1 MNVEQDVVGPDKDM
15 RGLYRLER
23 PIKRGVLSSENDA
36 KLILTRIYN
45 DLKLTNN
52 KETHIFVA
60 EPPFTSNKQKKML
73 AEVLFENFDAPS
85 VFFGT

>member
-1 MNVEQDVVGPDKDM
+1 MNVEQDVVGPDKEM

-36 KLILTRIYN
+36 KLILSKIYN
-45 DLKLTNN
+45 ELKLTNN

-73 AEVLFENFDAPS
+73 AEILFENFDAPS